1 MIKVSLF
8 AAASAVML
16 FGAQACKKDSNTDD
30 NQNNTNTS
38 QANKGKIVCKANG
51 KEWISDGPSKKYV
64 VKYIDSFFSF
74 DQNIYGNEGS
84 IFGDTLSLSAARVIG
99 TDSTS
104 MAFEIVLSSARKG
117 TYNIGNFPPKKAGTA
132 SAYFYGKLGMVA
144 YDYGFSDYNTTGS
157 ITLTSF
163 SDSLKTC
170 SGTFNFNMVP
180 KNSANPKTPS
190 HTVTSGVFTDVKFD

>member
-1 MIKVSLF
+1 MIRVTLF
-8 AAASAVML
+8 AATIAVML
-16 FGAQACKKDSNTDD
+16 FGAQSCKKDSKTDD
-30 NQNNTNTS
+30 TQNNTTTS
-38 QANKGKIVCKANG
+38 QANKGKIVCKADG
-51 KEWISDGPSKKYV
+51 KEWISDGPTKKYV

-74 DQNIYGNEGS
+74 DQNVYGNEGS

-117 TYNIGNFPPKKAGTA
+117 TYTIGNYPPKKAGTA
-132 SAYFYGKLGMVA
+132 AAYFYGKLGMLG
-144 YDYGFSDYNTTGS
+144 YEYGFDEYNTTGS

-180 KNSANPKTPS
+180 KNSGNAKTPS
-190 HTVTSGVFTDVKFD
+190 HTVTAGVFTDVKFD